1 MTSQSFDLGS
11 CRISACTTPSSFRRA
26 SVIAAARP
34 TRAATIKA
42 PVAFCKP
49 FYSGAGLS
57 LLRPQ
62 LPSRPCGKLFRQ
74 IVAGSGPL
82 EGNLDKEA
90 HSLRRLGW
98 ISFWAQLALSIVSAT
113 ILSFAV
119 SSSMQSPGGINVSV
133 WFTLFGVASSFI
145 STFFAFSYV
154 KLARQSFASG
164 DVTRETVSGRLLRN
178 NSLNLWGLGA
188 TLLGLQ
194 AVIGGLVAK
203 TLTTSSTNPYAQ
215 GGAGARAAPVA
226 LDVFSVQ
233 ASANTLLAHFVSIV
247 FTNLLLRTLNKA
259 TSSPKAAY

>member
-1 MTSQSFDLGS
+1 MRS
-11 CRISACTTPSSFRRA
+11 CQASACTAHSTVRRPCVAA
-26 SVIAAARP
+26 SVRR
-34 TRAATIKA
+34 TCTATAKA
-42 PVAFCKP
+42 PLAFRKSFHTGSVFRIP
-49 FYSGAGLS
+49 
-57 LLRPQ
+57 RPH
-62 LPSRPCGKLFRQ
+62 LPGRAFTRRTKQVLAASE
-74 IVAGSGPL
+74 SL
-82 EGNLDKEA
+82 EGNIEKEA

-154 KLARQSFASG
+154 KLARQSFSKG
-164 DVTRETVSGRLLRN
+164 DVSRETVSARLLRN

-233 ASANTLLAHFVSIV
+233 ASANTLLAHFASIV

-259 TSSPKAAY
+259 TPSPKAAY

>member
-1 MTSQSFDLGS
+1 MGVRF
-11 CRISACTTPSSFRRA
+11 CAVSACTARPSLPRSFVAA
-26 SVIAAARP
+26 SARTTCLAVAVPTFRSTFRSGCGVHLLKARPSTVNSSRSSTQVSAAA
-34 TRAATIKA
+34 K
-42 PVAFCKP
+42 
-49 FYSGAGLS
+49 G
-57 LLRPQ
+57 
-62 LPSRPCGKLFRQ
+62 
-74 IVAGSGPL
+74 L
-82 EGNLDKEA
+82 EGNMEKEA
-90 HSLRRLGW
+90 HSLRRIGW

-154 KLARQSFASG
+154 KLARQSFANG
-164 DVTRETVSGRLLRN
+164 DVTRETVQGRLLRN

-259 TSSPKAAY
+259 VPSPKAAY